1 MAKTAQER
9 PYMTPKEVAAELMVT
24 PETVRLWV
32 QKGLLQADLTAGGH
46 RRFKREEIDAFTRR
60 RHGRAANAPI
70 RVLIVDDEQQMV
82 DMLVAVF
89 ESAATPMTTE
99 SASSGFEAGRK
110 VASFRPDVV
119 LLNIMMPGINGFEVC
134 EQIAREKGRSVRVI
148 GMTGFHSTENAER
161 MRAAGA
167 IACLPKPLNFE
178 QLEQL
183 ISAQVGVHT

>member
-1 MAKTAQER
+1 MAKTAQDR

-70 RVLIVDDEQQMV
+70 RILIVDDEQQMI
-82 DMLVAVF
+82 DMLIDMF
-89 ESAATPMTTE
+89 ESAATPMITE

-110 VASFRPDVV
+110 VASFGPDVV
-119 LLNIMMPGINGFEVC
+119 LLDIMMPGINGFEVC
-134 EQIAREKGRSVRVI
+134 EQIVREKGRSVRVI

-161 MRAAGA
+161 MHAAGA

-183 ISAQVGVHT
+183 ISAQVSVHT